1 MGYIKKAYRKILEE
15 MDYMNYLPPKWSEF
29 VSVQEKKHNLFI
41 KKGNECVCTNCKH
54 IFKINKKVNE
64 SGKCP
69 NCKNTYIIKR
79 SNLKRYS
86 FIDDL
91 AFLDKVDGKFII
103 RIFELF
109 SYYCNISKKFNSSI
123 VEYARIMPD
132 EYDATFVNDRVSKCQ
147 CYIHVNHRQNA
158 RKMEIIYKTL

>member
-1 MGYIKKAYRKILEE
+1 MGYIKKAYRKILQE
-15 MDYMNYLPPKWSEF
+15 MDCMNYLPPKWSEF
-29 VSVQEKKHNLFI
+29 VSEQEKKHNLLI

-54 IFKINKKVNE
+54 IFKTSKKIKQTA
-64 SGKCP
+64 KCP

-86 FIDDL
+86 FVDNIS
-91 AFLDKVDGKFII
+91 FLDKVDGKFVI
-103 RIFELF
+103 RVFELF

-132 EYDATFVNDRVSKCQ
+132 EYDATFVNDRVSRCQ
-147 CYIHVNHRQNA
+147 CYIHVNHRPNA

>member
-15 MDYMNYLPPKWSEF
+15 MDYMDYLPPKWSEF

-69 NCKNTYIIKR
+69 NCK
-79 SNLKRYS
+79 
-86 FIDDL
+86 
-91 AFLDKVDGKFII
+91 
-103 RIFELF
+103 
-109 SYYCNISKKFNSSI
+109 ISKKFNSSI